1 VQNVGVDLL
10 YKISRS
16 HPYSVADQDFFFAD
30 DVYKA
35 MRALPVLL
43 RDRRLWGAA
52 KVVAKIALGRCVYF
66 GLRQGAAPISTG
78 TLALGY
84 CRFYP
89 VEDDAVVIGEIV
101 TAPDRR
107 GRGLATRSIMLAVN
121 AAIRHGTT
129 TFYIDT
135 QHNNLAMQ
143 RSIAK
148 LGFGAPID
156 SQAASDRR

>member
-1 VQNVGVDLL
+1 VSVDLL
-10 YKISRS
+10 YKISRAE
-16 HPYSVADQDFFFAD
+16 PYGAADPNFFFAD
-30 DVYKA
+30 SITGA
-35 MRALPVLL
+35 MRALPVLM
-43 RDRRLWGAA
+43 RDRGLVGAA

-66 GLRQGAAPISTG
+66 GLRAGSMPQSTG

-89 VEDDAVVIGEIV
+89 VEKEAIVIGEIV
-101 TAPDRR
+101 TVPERR
-107 GRGLATRSIMLAVN
+107 GRGLATLSIMLAVN
-121 AAIRHGTT
+121 SAIRRGTT

-135 QHNNLAMQ
+135 QRNNHAMQ

-156 SQAASDRR
+156 GDAASNRG

>member
-1 VQNVGVDLL
+1 VGVDLL

-16 HPYSVADQDFFFAD
+16 EPYSAADQQFFFAD
-30 DVYKA
+30 NLYQA

-43 RDRRLWGAA
+43 RDRRPWGAM
-52 KVVAKIALGRCVYF
+52 KVIAKIALGRCIYF
-66 GLRQGAAPISTG
+66 GLRQGSAPLSTG

-89 VEDDAVVIGEIV
+89 VEQDAAVIGEIV
-101 TAPDRR
+101 TAPACR

-121 AAIRHGTT
+121 GAIRRGTT

-135 QHNNLAMQ
+135 QHNNHAMQ

-156 SQAASDRR
+156 STAMGDRR